1 MSVFERHA
9 PDSWQDMAHDLIAS
23 MPAQDTS
30 GGTNANGAPLLGDTR
45 DLFRPRTGDIP
56 AQPGFFCYDAGTSR
70 K

>member
-1 MSVFERHA
+1 
-9 PDSWQDMAHDLIAS
+9 MAHDLIAS

-56 AQPGFFCYDAGTSR
+56 AHITFLP